1 MNSCLNHP
9 VLAVK
14 ASNQIKIVNNSTLM
28 FLIIIWEQ
36 EQFSSLPRLYSCCMT
51 TRNTICILRHN
62 TIQQQDRLIA
72 VGAFVGCYMEFPWDH
87 GRVAAVSKH
96 QLICNASSHSSND
109 GAVSCFTL
117 QKWQA
122 VIVCK
127 HTTYINL
134 QLLNKVNI
142 YLDLVF
148 EISIL
153 ANSVENFNYVTLSY

>member
-1 MNSCLNHP
+1 MKSKSWTTVGLLLN
-9 VLAVK
+9 
-14 ASNQIKIVNNSTLM
+14 
-28 FLIIIWEQ
+28 IIWEQ
-36 EQFSSLPRLYSCCMT
+36 EPFSSLPRLNSCWLT
-51 TRNTICILRHN
+51 TRNTICTLIHN
-62 TIQQQDRLIA
+62 TIQQHDRLIA

-87 GRVAAVSKH
+87 GRVVAVSKH
-96 QLICNASSHSSND
+96 QLICNASNHSSND

-134 QLLNKVNI
+134 QLLNKINI

-153 ANSVENFNYVTLSY
+153 ANRVGNFNYVTLSY

>member
-14 ASNQIKIVNNSTLM
+14 ASNQIKIVNYSTPIVERNLGTGTV
-28 FLIIIWEQ
+28 
-36 EQFSSLPRLYSCCMT
+36 SSLPRLYSCFLT

-62 TIQQQDRLIA
+62 TIQQHDRLIA

-134 QLLNKVNI
+134 QLLNKVI
-142 YLDLVF
+142 IDLDLVF

-153 ANSVENFNYVTLSY
+153 ANRVGNFNYVKLSN